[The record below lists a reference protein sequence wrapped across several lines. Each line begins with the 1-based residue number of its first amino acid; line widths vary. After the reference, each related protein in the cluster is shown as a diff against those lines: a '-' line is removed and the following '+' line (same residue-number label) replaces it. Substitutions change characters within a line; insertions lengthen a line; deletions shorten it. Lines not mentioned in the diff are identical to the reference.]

1 MQNSPFLFRRIPLD
15 KQKLIKT
22 MIQLVAIILIIFLL
36 YHCPFSFFLGISCP
50 GCGMTR
56 AFLSLLQF
64 DFAQAF
70 YYHPLFPLVIAL
82 VLLYCLYRLHLIS
95 LSKKTIAIIE
105 AISLFAFF
113 FTYII
118 RLLLRSPVV
127 AWDFE
132 QAAIVKLFRF
142 LSNLFT

>member
-1 MQNSPFLFRRIPLD
+1 MN

-22 MIQLVAIILIIFLL
+22 VVQLVAVIFIIFLL

-70 YYHPLFPLVIAL
+70 YYHPLFPLVIIL
-82 VLLYCLYRLHLIS
+82 VLLYCLYHFHLIS
-95 LSKKTIAIIE
+95 LSKKAIAAIE
-105 AISLFAFF
+105 AVTLFAFF
-113 FTYII
+113 LTYII
-118 RLLLRSPVV
+118 RLLFHSPVV

-142 LSNLFT
+142 ISGFFAIVS